1 MLIGR
6 RWNLLAEE
14 GNGKIK
20 DILEQDLKFDGHF
33 EKCFDGLK
41 ETQQQELILWIRDC
55 KEHKTNVI
63 QSKLDREVIGFV
75 KRFDSNLRAILIKR
89 TESYFI
95 ALFLDKHKYYEL
107 EMMKFGF

>member
-1 MLIGR
+1 M
-6 RWNLLAEE
+6 LAEE
-14 GNGKIK
+14 GKRIITN
-20 DILEQDLKFDGHF
+20 ILEQDLKFDGHF
-33 EKCFDGLK
+33 EKCFENLK
-41 ETQQQELILWIRDC
+41 ETQQEELIIWIKDC

-75 KRFDSNLRAILIKR
+75 KRFGSNLRAILTKR
-89 TESYFI
+89 KESYFI